1 MSFPGTA
8 GPGRA
13 TGRGGDAARAGGGDR
28 AQPGTPGPGGARLGR
43 AALAL
48 SAVPGAPRAA
58 LPTARRNFWKR
69 SGGSGAPSALDRTWR
84 SLLKEG
90 AGVGRSDRDGA
101 AGSAQPLTAAPSQAN
116 PAGASARVRER
127 LRPAGRRRRPGT
139 SSQSSLCCPDG
150 DGAGA
155 EAAGRLLARRPAS
168 RAGSRGSGGRPG
180 GRGAWSCAGPCRA
193 EARTAAGGRE
203 ARGSEGFPAPRPGP
217 VPREP
222 GRGRGSPRA
231 LDTCGAKSV
240 WGH

>member
-150 DGAGA
+150 DGWGRRPRGVCSLADRLRGRAAGA
-155 EAAGRLLARRPAS
+155 
-168 RAGSRGSGGRPG
+168 RAGGPAGAA
-180 GRGAWSCAGPCRA
+180 RGAVLVPVGQRRA
-193 EARTAAGGRE
+193 LQPAGGRR
-203 ARGSEGFPAPRPGP
+203 AALKASPARPGP